1 MEFNLLMRVTKQ
13 PAESDMISQGAVWPH
28 WTTTL
33 GTTLLWA
40 KQMKSLESD
49 ETSTSSQLKIIVIY
63 MWEITCSLHNNFQ
76 LSEIVSGVW
85 EMRNFKKFDCLVF
98 CSIIATRPSD
108 KSTVTATRPVWLC
121 HSSGTIGRWFWRPL
135 FSDSSLP
142 AAHMTE
148 PVTHMCWS
156 EQISP
161 LVHSSQASWQPFNLS
176 HCIEMHNTHLLG
188 RVG

>member
-1 MEFNLLMRVTKQ
+1 MTPSLDHNTWV
-13 PAESDMISQGAVWPH
+13 
-28 WTTTL
+28 
-33 GTTLLWA
+33 TTLLWA
-40 KQMKSLESD
+40 KQMKSLESN
-49 ETSTSSQLKIIVIY
+49 ETITSSQLKIIVIY

-135 FSDSSLP
+135 VTLVRQTP
-142 AAHMTE
+142 NTE
-148 PVTHMCWS
+148 PQKTHARWDMFWWRRQDLRLCDVNTNVCD
-156 EQISP
+156 SP
-161 LVHSSQASWQPFNLS
+161 NKKCFPFKSS
-176 HCIEMHNTHLLG
+176 H
-188 RVG
+188 